1 MNVYRDYTFTLYPDG
16 KFNIEYDYNNP
27 EGYKESGVVITDKW
41 INYIK
46 IFISNYSSMLI
57 TKKNALKSGLI
68 LLLLIITFT
77 NTFRKFDG
85 NFVLEIIFLI
95 AQLYYSIYG
104 GFYAYLFDKPMS
116 GKFSSIDFIQ
126 HDTENNLIR
135 RWWLL
140 VHILIFALIQ
150 MR

>member
-1 MNVYRDYTFTLYPDG
+1 
-16 KFNIEYDYNNP
+16 
-27 EGYKESGVVITDKW
+27 
-41 INYIK
+41 
-46 IFISNYSSMLI
+46 MLI

-104 GFYAYLFDKPMS
+104 GLYAYLFDKPMS